1 MRSIV
6 AQVWRKSWS
15 LMAVSPIFFNSGLK
29 CRPVRFV
36 PLMVVPMVVGN
47 TKL

>member
-1 MRSIV
+1 
-6 AQVWRKSWS
+6 
-15 LMAVSPIFFNSGLK
+15 LK

-47 TKL
+47 TKCA